1 LESNVPMRRVLER
14 VGARIYRTYRIYDLN
29 LS

>member
-1 LESNVPMRRVLER
+1 MRRVLER